1 MRMQTIRF
9 ATAPGMSSR
18 EVGRLRNHLCF
29 SNLLSKPAL
38 MFLNALQDWLSAW
51 E

>member
-29 SNLLSKPAL
+29 SNLLSKRLLSKRAL
-38 MFLNALQDWLSAW
+38 MFLNALQD
-51 E
+51 